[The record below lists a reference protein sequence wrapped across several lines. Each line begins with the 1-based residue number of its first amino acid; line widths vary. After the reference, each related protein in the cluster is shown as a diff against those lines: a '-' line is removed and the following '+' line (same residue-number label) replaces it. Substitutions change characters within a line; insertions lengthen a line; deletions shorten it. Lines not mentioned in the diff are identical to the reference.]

1 MKKKFSTVIT
11 PILVVI
17 STLTAFLVSK
27 FFVFAF
33 GYICGIVLR
42 WLIGGVVAN
51 GFNLLLN
58 TERFTSDSIPLVVGT
73 LALIGSFFRTSTSN
87 QNNNE

>member
-1 MKKKFSTVIT
+1 MKKKASTVIA
-11 PILVVI
+11 PILVVVI
-17 STLTAFLVSK
+17 TLVTFFVGR

-33 GYICGIVLR
+33 GYICGLVLH
-42 WLIGGVVAN
+42 WLIGDVVAN

-73 LALIGSFFRTSTSN
+73 LALVGSFFRTSTSN
-87 QNNNE
+87 QNSNE